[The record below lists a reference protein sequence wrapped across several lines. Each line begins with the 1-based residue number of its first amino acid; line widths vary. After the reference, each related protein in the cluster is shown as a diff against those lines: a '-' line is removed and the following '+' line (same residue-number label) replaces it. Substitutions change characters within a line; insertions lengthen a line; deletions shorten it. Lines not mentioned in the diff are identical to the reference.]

1 MYNFGICKLTNTF
14 KSNKRDG
21 MKNKLAYHPNQIAKG
36 FTIILTLEYNFLHFL
51 GDMIIQSLMQDSAEL
66 NLSTNKKLHLGGW
79 SFPSTSHLSKIVFL
93 YTTGCVWESVLECK
107 WIPNPQVQ
115 FWTLINNFKKKMI
128 GNSDPVSLPCPA
140 ALFHF
145 SLERTTL
152 LLDEQASS
160 NPYGILPQRS
170 NLVALSK
177 GIPGLLQSPGCYI
190 KGI

>member
-1 MYNFGICKLTNTF
+1 VYNFGICKLTNTF

-93 YTTGCVWESVLECK
+93 YTTGYVW
-107 WIPNPQVQ
+107 
-115 FWTLINNFKKKMI
+115 
-128 GNSDPVSLPCPA
+128 
-140 ALFHF
+140 
-145 SLERTTL
+145 
-152 LLDEQASS
+152 
-160 NPYGILPQRS
+160 
-170 NLVALSK
+170 
-177 GIPGLLQSPGCYI
+177 
-190 KGI
+190 